1 MKNMKKIF
9 ILFTLVIL
17 SACSP
22 QKISDAVLVDL
33 LKQKARN
40 LQDAILTRNLEEF
53 NKYVD
58 ANIPFSSGE
67 SNLSEF
73 IEMSPDRLIGEN
85 LKDSDGN
92 YQVRW
97 NALDLYDINVSL
109 SPDSQ
114 TAVLTFYARGEY
126 IVYDFL
132 YCSNCDDADFTA
144 GDEVLTWRLPTD
156 PIKYSTRASSVWIST
171 KNGWKIMHSNW
182 APFDGGTG
190 IPKLDLSGN
199 ASITA
204 QDIDAGL

>member
-1 MKNMKKIF
+1 MKNIF

-22 QKISDAVLVDL
+22 QKISDEVLVDL

-85 LKDSDGN
+85 LKDSVGN

-126 IVYDFL
+126 IVYHDMYTDMYGNFIWK
-132 YCSNCDDADFTA
+132 Y
-144 GDEVLTWRLPTD
+144 PTD